1 MNFKIY
7 TKDGCLFCK
16 KAKEWFDLNK
26 IKYEE
31 INLNDNSVRASFYEK
46 YDVKS
51 VPQIFIGSKIFGDFS
66 KLENHPSDILIAA
79 GRGGLTSFSKTYKP
93 FLYPWAVEL
102 TDIHEDIHWTQKEA
116 DLQDDVSDWKSGKL
130 SDIDKEYITNILKF
144 FTTSDVAV
152 GQNYC
157 DQLIPKF
164 KNNEIR
170 NMLVS
175 FCAREGI
182 HQRAYALLNDTL
194 GLPESEYNA
203 FLEFKVMSD
212 KFDYMMEYD
221 NSTMSG
227 IALCLAKSVFNEGVS
242 LFASFV
248 MLLNFQ
254 RFGKMK
260 GMGKIVEW
268 SIRDETKH
276 VEGISKLFRQFCKEH
291 PRIITDEFKKSIY
304 DMAREIVK
312 LEDKFIALAY
322 KMGETEGLSKDD
334 VKKYIRYITDR
345 RLIQL
350 GMRPNYKVKENP
362 LPWLD
367 WVLNG
372 VDHTNFFENRVTEYE
387 IASSTGNWSEAYD
400 FIENYN

>member
-1 MNFKIY
+1 MKFKIY
-7 TKDGCLFCK
+7 TKSDCGFCV
-16 KAKEWFDLNK
+16 KAKEWFKKNK
-26 IKYEE
+26 VDFDEVNIDD
-31 INLNDNSVRASFYEK
+31 NLLRKSFYESFN
-46 YDVKS
+46 VSS
-51 VPQIFIGSKIFGDFS
+51 VPQILINNKLFGDYKKLKEYPEEILIADGRGSLTDFS
-66 KLENHPSDILIAA
+66 K
-79 GRGGLTSFSKTYKP
+79 FFKP
-93 FLYPWAVEL
+93 YLFPWAVTL
-102 TDIHEDIHWTQKEA
+102 TEKHEDIHWTEKEA
-116 DLQDDVSDWKSGKL
+116 DLQEDVNDWKGAKL
-130 SDIDKEYITNILKF
+130 KEHEKNLISSILRF

-194 GLPESEYNA
+194 GLPDSEFHA
-203 FLEFKVMSD
+203 FLEYKEMAD
-212 KFDYMMEYD
+212 KFDYMMEHD
-221 NSTMSG
+221 ISTQKG
-227 IALCLAKSVFNEGVS
+227 VALALAKSVFNEGVS

-254 RFGKMK
+254 RYGKMK

-268 SIRDETKH
+268 SILDETIH
-276 VEGISKLFRQFCKEH
+276 VQGNTKLFRAYCKQH
-291 PRIITDEFKKSIY
+291 PRIVTDDFKSNIY
-304 DMAREIVK
+304 SMIETIVG
-312 LEDKFIALAY
+312 LEDRFVELACEMGEQEGLTIDDIKLYTRFIAD
-322 KMGETEGLSKDD
+322 G
-334 VKKYIRYITDR
+334 

-350 GMRPNYKVKENP
+350 GMKPIFGVKENP

-372 VDHTNFFENRVTEYE
+372 VDHTNFFEGRVTEYE
-387 IASSTGNWSEAYD
+387 IASSTGTWDEA
-400 FIENYN
+400 FSSLTCQ